1 MSQYKVLKTTMGRK
15 YKVRMC
21 EDEVAERDLFRL
33 AVVALPFF
41 GTILLMLVWLWRG

>member
-15 YKVRMC
+15 YKVRMTD
-21 EDEVAERDLFRL
+21 DEVMERDLYRL

-41 GTILLMLVWLWRG
+41 GTILLMAVWLWRG

>member
-15 YKVRMC
+15 YKVRMT
-21 EDEVAERDLFRL
+21 EDEIAERDLYRM

-41 GTILLMLVWLWRG
+41 GTILLMAVWLLRG